1 MVAILITHI
10 RGLTTPRIATP
21 EAPSLPANKAPHSPV
36 GSGAA
41 RLPGIQTFTGSSF
54 GTVSACGVWCFVD
67 LEPLN
72 AARGCRGLPGLQVLS
87 F

>member
-36 GSGAA
+36 GS
-41 RLPGIQTFTGSSF
+41 
-54 GTVSACGVWCFVD
+54 
-67 LEPLN
+67 
-72 AARGCRGLPGLQVLS
+72 
-87 F
+87 